1 MLNGQFEAQPTS
13 MNARSI
19 TAKHDDDIVIVSMA
33 RTAMTRAKKGNQ
45 RNTAPEAMLAPVM
58 RDVIKKSGIDAK
70 LIEEICIGNVLQ
82 PGAGSTSS
90 RMAQFLADIPD
101 TTSLYAVDRLC
112 SSGLQAVM
120 NVAQQIASR

>member
-1 MLNGQFEAQPTS
+1 MLSNLNSHFQPSNTA
-13 MNARSI
+13 MNTRKGLTPKS
-19 TAKHDDDIVIVSMA
+19 DDDVVIVSMA

-58 RDVIKKSGIDAK
+58 RDVIKKAGIDAK
-70 LIEEICIGNVLQ
+70 KIQEICIGNVLQ

-90 RMAQFLADIPD
+90 RMAQFLADIPE
-101 TTSLYAVDRLC
+101 TTPLYAVDRLC

-120 NVAQQIASR
+120 NVA

>member
-1 MLNGQFEAQPTS
+1 MLKQLNAQFEAQNTT
-13 MNARSI
+13 MNARKGLTPKS
-19 TAKHDDDIVIVSMA
+19 DEDVVIVSMA

-58 RDVIKKSGIDAK
+58 KDVVKKAGIDAK
-70 LIEEICIGNVLQ
+70 LIDEICIGNVLQ

-101 TTSLYAVDRLC
+101 TTSLYAIDRLC
-112 SSGLQAVM
+112 SSGL
-120 NVAQQIASR
+120 